1 MGDVLLSME
10 GIDKSFPG
18 VHALDRAQFELRTGE
33 VHALVGENGA
43 GKSTLMKILAGIYA
57 KDAGVLLYRG
67 QDVDIPNPR
76 AAQHLGIS
84 MIHQELNL
92 MNHLTLAQ
100 NVFVGREPRRGF
112 GLMLD
117 ESKINAQTQG
127 LFDSMRLRLDPRTK
141 AADLTVAKQ
150 QMVEIAKAL
159 SFNSQV
165 LIMDEPTAALTD
177 TEIEELFRIIHQLRE
192 KGVGIVYISHRLEEL
207 KRISD
212 RITVMR
218 DGRYVDTVDAATV
231 TIDRIISMM
240 VGRTIYES
248 APEVPEQPSQE
259 VVLEARHLNR
269 GAAIK
274 DVSFKLNRGEILGF
288 AGLMGAG
295 RTEVARAVFGADA
308 LDSGEI
314 FIKGQPVAINSPRDA
329 VEHGIGYLSE
339 DRKRYGLAVG
349 LDVESNI
356 ALASFTQFI
365 GMLGMVNGDKIR
377 ATADH
382 YVSALAIK
390 TPSIQQRVRN
400 LSGGNQQKVVIGKWL
415 TADTEILI
423 FDEPTRGI
431 DVGAKSEIYRLLNDL
446 AGQGKSIIMI
456 SSELPEILRMSH
468 RIVVMCEGRITGE
481 LIASEATQEGIMRL
495 ATQRSV
501 IVANNGSPANPI
513 EAK

>member
-1 MGDVLLSME
+1 M
-10 GIDKSFPG
+10 
-18 VHALDRAQFELRTGE
+18 
-33 VHALVGENGA
+33 
-43 GKSTLMKILAGIYA
+43 
-57 KDAGVLLYRG
+57 
-67 QDVDIPNPR
+67 
-76 AAQHLGIS
+76 
-84 MIHQELNL
+84 
-92 MNHLTLAQ
+92 
-100 NVFVGREPRRGF
+100 
-112 GLMLD
+112 
-117 ESKINAQTQG
+117 
-127 LFDSMRLRLDPRTK
+127 
-141 AADLTVAKQ
+141 
-150 QMVEIAKAL
+150 
-159 SFNSQV
+159 
-165 LIMDEPTAALTD
+165 
-177 TEIEELFRIIHQLRE
+177 
-192 KGVGIVYISHRLEEL
+192 GIVYISHRLEEL

-259 VVLEARHLNR
+259 VVLEVRHLNR

-308 LDSGEI
+308 VDSGEI
-314 FIKGQPVAINSPRDA
+314 FIKGQQVAISSPRDA

-356 ALASFTQFI
+356 ALASFTQFTE
-365 GMLGMVNGDKIR
+365 MLGMVNSDKIR

-481 LIASEATQEGIMRL
+481 LTASEATQEGIMRL